1 MKTGFVYCSRKNKF
15 LCFDYSLS
23 ECVQVWLRSQSFL
36 LEGFFVSGEGCM
48 RGSGGMNGGKE
59 GLGGLNCSSNR
70 GFVIST
76 VALFCQAT
84 FRITLNQA
92 KGADSTGALT
102 F

>member
-1 MKTGFVYCSRKNKF
+1 
-15 LCFDYSLS
+15 
-23 ECVQVWLRSQSFL
+23 
-36 LEGFFVSGEGCM
+36 M